1 MPRSCVN
8 CAVSF
13 PMIELRDFQRIY
25 VYDFEFQTPP
35 GNPVIPHCLV
45 AHELKSGKRIRLWAD
60 QLSVPP
66 FPLDWKTLFVTFNA
80 AAELSCHL
88 ALGWPL
94 EKWVLDLSAEF
105 RCHTNGLVLPDG
117 QGLLGALSYYK
128 LNSISAVEKDEM
140 RGLAIRGGPFTE
152 TEKKGL

>member
-35 GNPVIPHCLV
+35 GNPVIPHCMV
-45 AHELKSGKRIRLWAD
+45 AHELRSGKRIRLWAD

-66 FPLDWKTLFVTFNA
+66 FPTDSKTLFVTYNA
-80 AAELSCHL
+80 AAELSSHL
-88 ALGWPL
+88 AINWPMGISI
-94 EKWVLDLSAEF
+94 LDLSAEF
-105 RCHTNGLVLPDG
+105 RCQMNGRVLPDG
-117 QGLLGALSYYK
+117 LGLLGALSFYK
-128 LNSISAVEKDEM
+128 LKSISLSVKEEKQ
-140 RGLAIRGGPFTE
+140 GLAIRGGPF
-152 TEKKGL
+152 